1 MMNNTNEL
9 APQEAD
15 DLEASPITVPPSTQ
29 TILMI
34 DDNPND
40 LSPLIAPLVEAG
52 INLRIAEDAMLGCS
66 MAITHQPDLIL
77 LDINM
82 PKIDGFTTIRLL
94 KNAPNGQNIPVI
106 FITANND
113 EESRVRGLLLGAV
126 DYIVKPFNLQEA
138 LLRINLHLRIAQ
150 QLNHLQNE
158 PTAIAETSESASDT
172 EDSAGHNAP
181 NNGHY
186 DQTLVAS
193 VTQFL
198 KQNIA
203 NPPNVKEIAEQ
214 FGTYEK
220 RLNQAFQNIFGCT
233 LFVWL
238 REERLDMAR
247 EMLLSGFLTATRISE
262 ILGYSSP
269 AHFNRAFREHYGC
282 TPKTLQKQKNH
293 SSAPILDHD
302 QD

>member
-1 MMNNTNEL
+1 MTTRANEWDT
-9 APQEAD
+9 QETD
-15 DLEASPITVPPSTQ
+15 DFEASPIRVPPSTQ

-34 DDNPND
+34 DDNPSD
-40 LSPLIAPLVEAG
+40 LSPLIAPLIEAG

-138 LLRINLHLRIAQ
+138 LLRINLHLRISQ
-150 QLNHLQNE
+150 QINQRHNE
-158 PTAIAETSESASDT
+158 PSPPEAMNALTDT
-172 EDSAGHNAP
+172 EDALS

-186 DQTLVAS
+186 DQTLVTS

-220 RLNQAFQNIFGCT
+220 RLNQAFQNTFGCT

-238 REERLDMAR
+238 REERLNMAR
-247 EMLLSGFLTATRISE
+247 DMLLSGFLTATRISE
-262 ILGYSSP
+262 VLGYSSP

-282 TPKTLQKQKNH
+282 TPKTLQKQGNL
-293 SSAPILDHD
+293 SPMPTADD

>member
-1 MMNNTNEL
+1 MIEL
-9 APQEAD
+9 TTAQVDEPH
-15 DLEASPITVPPSTQ
+15 LPIPSPPTTLGAG

-34 DDNPND
+34 DDNPSD
-40 LSPLIAPLVEAG
+40 LAPLIAPLIEAG
-52 INLRIAEDAMLGCS
+52 VNLRIAEDAMLGCS

-82 PKIDGFTTIRLL
+82 PKVDGFTTIRLL
-94 KNAPNGQNIPVI
+94 KNAPNGQETPII

-113 EESRVRGLLLGAV
+113 EESRIQGLRLGAV

-138 LLRINLHLRIAQ
+138 LLRIQLHLRIGQ
-150 QLNHLQNE
+150 QLKQTTLTTSTAQISGE
-158 PTAIAETSESASDT
+158 ILVPTETSAT
-172 EDSAGHNAP
+172 LTTIDSAVNNPHN
-181 NNGHY
+181 Y
-186 DQTLVAS
+186 DQALVIS

-198 KQNIA
+198 RQNIA

-220 RLNQAFQNIFGCT
+220 RLNHAFQNFFGCT

-238 REERLDMAR
+238 REERLRMAR
-247 EMLLSGFLTATRISE
+247 EMLLSGFVTATRISE
-262 ILGYSSP
+262 VLGYSSP

-282 TPKTLQKQKNH
+282 TPKTLQRQKDTQDKQ
-293 SSAPILDHD
+293 
-302 QD
+302 Q